1 LRQFKHNRGG
11 YYACSVDFF
20 TYFIRL
26 DQQGGKKIHP
36 SSTAPLLVSI
46 VVFIVFVGI
55 SRGAIRV
62 QPGEIAMGIFLA
74 ILMYAAVTAI
84 IYGAAIMW
92 MKKLSSQPKE

>member
-1 LRQFKHNRGG
+1 MLVPLIFLLILSALISRAAKKHN
-11 YYACSVDFF
+11 
-20 TYFIRL
+20 T
-26 DQQGGKKIHP
+26 